1 MKTEELIHYGVKG
14 MKWGIRRNRKTSGSK
29 RKRKQSMSDVERKIK
44 NGAEASKNF
53 LRKNGKVLATSSA
66 IVGLSLI
73 GIPYV
78 PLAISTLSKLDLS
91 SAVTNHST
99 YETIYTSRTTK
110 GLNGEVIDRYESG
123 DSSWLDVEKIR

>member
-1 MKTEELIHYGVKG
+1 MDELKHYGVKG

-29 RKRKQSMSDVERKIK
+29 NKRKRSISDIERKIK

-66 IVGLSLI
+66 ILGLSLV
-73 GIPYV
+73 GIPYA

-91 SAVTNHST
+91 NAVTSHST
-99 YETIYTSRTTK
+99 RETLYKSRTIR
-110 GLNGEVIDRYESG
+110 GSDGEILDKQESG
-123 DSSWLDVEKIR
+123 DSSWLERERIR